1 MTNFSQG
8 SAKIIEFPLG
18 GRRALATR
26 REETRP
32 VEEPGLA
39 RASGETFGGAWY
51 HEAAIQEAK
60 RSSDR

>member
-18 GRRALATR
+18 GRRAHAAR
-26 REETRP
+26 REEARLG
-32 VEEPGLA
+32 EDASLA

>member
-1 MTNFSQG
+1 MTNFPQR

-18 GRRALATR
+18 GRRAHAAR

-32 VEEPGLA
+32 AEDPGLA
-39 RASGETFGGAWY
+39 RASGESFGGAWY